1 MKPVIKKQT
10 YYSMLLMRDDTS
22 VRTLRVRGGVI
33 VSFLVFLLLIFAGG
47 GVGIWGGLHYW
58 KKYDTLSERHKQQ
71 ERELSE
77 ARVQLERYVNYDTLL
92 EAANGTAAP
101 LAKNEEIGATA
112 PVARLQN
119 ATQASQAAFPPAQ
132 EGARPAA
139 APPLKAGLNA
149 TLAQSNAS
157 VPAPAVVLAEQAPQ
171 PPSVPLISSGP
182 LRVNG
187 FSGRIASPQRLRIRY
202 ELSTVPSDE
211 QRTISGTAKYFAVFA
226 SGTEVELPVQDA
238 GDARFSISRMKLMDA
253 NLRLPQGA
261 VAKEITQL
269 YVSLELDEGK
279 AYREAFP
286 ISR

>member
-58 KKYDTLSERHKQQ
+58 KKYDALSERHKQQ

-112 PVARLQN
+112 PVPRLQN
-119 ATQASQAAFPPAQ
+119 ATQATQAALPSAQ
-132 EGARPAA
+132 DGARSAA
-139 APPLKAGLNA
+139 APSVKAGLNA
-149 TLAQSNAS
+149 TMAQNNATM
-157 VPAPAVVLAEQAPQ
+157 PAPAAVLADQAPQ
-171 PPSVPLISSGP
+171 TLSVPLISSGP

-187 FSGRIASPQRLRIRY
+187 FSGRAASPQRLRIRY

-211 QRTISGTAKYFAVFA
+211 QKTISGTAKYFAVFA
-226 SGTEVELPVQDA
+226 NGAEVELPVQDA

-253 NLRLPQGA
+253 NLRLPQGVSA
-261 VAKEITQL
+261 RDIAQL

>member
-10 YYSMLLMRDDTS
+10 HYSMLLMRDDTS
-22 VRTLRVRGGVI
+22 VRTLRVRGYII
-33 VSFLVFLLLIFAGG
+33 VVFLVFLLLVFVGG
-47 GVGIWGGLHYW
+47 GVGIWGGMHYW
-58 KKYDTLSERHKQQ
+58 KKYDALSERHKQQ
-71 ERELSE
+71 ERELGE

-92 EAANGTAAP
+92 EASNGTAAP

-112 PVARLQN
+112 PAPRMQN

-132 EGARPAA
+132 
-139 APPLKAGLNA
+139 PLKAGLNA
-149 TLAQSNAS
+149 TLAQSNS
-157 VPAPAVVLAEQAPQ
+157 TVLAPAVTTAEQTPKAP
-171 PPSVPLISSGP
+171 PVPLISSGP

-226 SGTEVELPVQDA
+226 SGAEVELPVQEA

-261 VAKEITQL
+261 VAKDITQL